1 MENGRVR
8 LVKCLWL
15 YDNLSGGFF
24 LCLFWPWLLL
34 LSCFPWHAEHWS
46 LRWCWTTEK
55 DTLRWVTS
63 RRVGPSGTQLN
74 TSRQW
79 LSPPV
84 QQMKRLGQTHLAHM
98 LTLSLT
104 HFVCGP
110 PLFPEP
116 CPYLSFCCGVPAS
129 DRSPPSLPPG
139 IPPLSLPSPSLLSNA
154 TSLPFYSQ
162 HSPYKAHCP
171 LVHGEA
177 QSHGTSGASANDR
190 TAKAFPVGCWAVS
203 FAALGAK
210 WNVSFFYLGGLF
222 SFFFPSF
229 RWSKERC
236 IPEAAL
242 WKERHLF

>member
-1 MENGRVR
+1 MRNIG
-8 LVKCLWL
+8 L
-15 YDNLSGGFF
+15 
-24 LCLFWPWLLL
+24 
-34 LSCFPWHAEHWS
+34 

-110 PLFPEP
+110 PLFPHEP
-116 CPYLSFCCGVPAS
+116 CPYLSLCCRAPAS
-129 DRSPPSLPPG
+129 DSPLPAHPSTQSPC
-139 IPPLSLPSPSLLSNA
+139 PSILSNA
-154 TSLPFYSQ
+154 NSLSFYSQ

-171 LVHGEA
+171 LAHAEA
-177 QSHGTSGASANDR
+177 QSHGTSGTSAKDR
-190 TAKAFPVGCWAVS
+190 TAKAFPVGCRAVS
-203 FAALGAK
+203 FAALGAM
-210 WNVSFFYLGGLF
+210 
-222 SFFFPSF
+222 
-229 RWSKERC
+229 
-236 IPEAAL
+236 
-242 WKERHLF
+242 